1 MNNDKTK
8 APLPDHH
15 LQLNARAHA
24 DISGVRQ
31 VISFDENGVQLI
43 TECGE
48 LTLEGSDLKVGTL
61 DIQRGVVSVDGRLTG
76 IYYTDDAPRR
86 RRGLF
91 GRSRD

>member
-15 LQLNARAHA
+15 LQLYARAHA

-61 DIQRGVVSVDGRLTG
+61 DTQRGVVSVDGRLTG

-86 RRGLF
+86 RLGLF